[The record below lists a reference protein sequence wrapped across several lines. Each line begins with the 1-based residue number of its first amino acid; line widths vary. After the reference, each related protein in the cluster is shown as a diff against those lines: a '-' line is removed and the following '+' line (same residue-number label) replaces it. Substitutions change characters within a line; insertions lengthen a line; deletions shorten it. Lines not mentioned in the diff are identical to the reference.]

1 MRLLADIGGTN
12 ARFAL
17 ADADGRPRDE
27 RVLRTA
33 DYPGPVEAARAYLG
47 SRTVET
53 GVFAGA
59 GLVEGDQA
67 RLTNSPWSFSIS
79 ETAAALGLR
88 RLVVIND
95 FVAQALAVPELG
107 PEDVIKLGGGE
118 PVAERPIAVI
128 GPGTG
133 LGVAGLLPRLGGG
146 FQAMPSEGGHAS
158 YAPHDELATAV
169 LARLQRRFG
178 EVSSERVLA
187 GPGLVNVATA
197 LAEIAGEE
205 LPPLEPRD
213 VVLRAREGSCRFCAE
228 TVHRY
233 PATLGAAAGDLAL
246 TLLARGGVYVG
257 GGLGGYLGDLFD
269 AARFRAG
276 FVAKGR
282 FRAYLEGIPT
292 WLVIREHT
300 GLLGAAALRLDD

>member
-17 ADADGRPRDE
+17 ADADGRPTHE

-59 GLVEGDQA
+59 GPVEGDRA

-107 PEDVIKLGGGE
+107 PDDVIKLGGGQ

-133 LGVAGLLPRLGGG
+133 LGVAGLLPRIGGG
-146 FQAMPSEGGHAS
+146 FQAMPSEGGHVS

-178 EVSSERVLA
+178 QVSSERVLA
-187 GPGLVNVATA
+187 GPGLVNVAMA

-205 LPPLEPRD
+205 LATLEPRD
-213 VVLRAREGSCRFCAE
+213 VVLRARDRSCRFCVE

-233 PATLGAAAGDLAL
+233 PGTLGAAAGDLAL
-246 TLLARGGVYVG
+246 TLLARGGVYVA
-257 GGLGGYLGDLFD
+257 GGLGGYLGELFD

-282 FRAYLEGIPT
+282 FRDYLETIPT
-292 WLVIREHT
+292 WLVTREHT